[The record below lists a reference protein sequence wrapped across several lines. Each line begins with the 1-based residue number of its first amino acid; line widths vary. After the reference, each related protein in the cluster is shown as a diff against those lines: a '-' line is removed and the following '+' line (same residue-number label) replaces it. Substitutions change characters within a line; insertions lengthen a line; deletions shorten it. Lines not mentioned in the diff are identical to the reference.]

1 MYVTDVL
8 KAVAEN
14 TAKYAGGSYIKAR
27 YIELINPPPE
37 ETRTSEEIV
46 AQMKEKLGRIGGESD
61 KSI

>member
-14 TAKYAGGSYIKAR
+14 TAKYTGGGYIKSR